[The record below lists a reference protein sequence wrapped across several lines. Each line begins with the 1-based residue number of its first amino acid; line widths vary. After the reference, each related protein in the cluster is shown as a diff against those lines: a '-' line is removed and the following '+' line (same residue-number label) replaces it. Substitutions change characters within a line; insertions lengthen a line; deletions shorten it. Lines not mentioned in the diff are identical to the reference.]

1 MHLNNATSYTQVI
14 ATLFLKLQNQQQ
26 QNFVLFDAY
35 FVCLGWAWLIAVL
48 LITRLKE
55 GDEQWMQ
62 ELSACLFFKFP
73 RTYEIW
79 HSFLAVVK

>member
-14 ATLFLKLQNQQQ
+14 ATLFLKKLQNQQQ
-26 QNFVLFDAY
+26 QNNFVLFDAY

-55 GDEQWMQ
+55 GDEQLMQ
-62 ELSACLFFKFP
+62 ELSA
-73 RTYEIW
+73 
-79 HSFLAVVK
+79 